1 MKETIKRIFYLFTT
15 IIFIIFIVFFYF
27 SEDNKIN
34 TNKIRSIHLAKIKEN
49 LNQLPILLNN
59 TKNVIEYVNN
69 FEKSKNLKTK
79 RKFWELIDD

>member
-1 MKETIKRIFYLFTT
+1 MKETIKRIFYSLST
-15 IIFIIFIVFFYF
+15 IIFIIFIVIFYF

-49 LNQLPILLNN
+49 LNQLPILLND
-59 TKNVIEYVNN
+59 TKNIIEYTNN
-69 FEKSKNLKTK
+69 SDKPKNSKSK

>member
-1 MKETIKRIFYLFTT
+1 MKETIKRIFYSLST
-15 IIFIIFIVFFYF
+15 IIFIIFIVIFYF

-49 LNQLPILLNN
+49 LNQLPILLND
-59 TKNVIEYVNN
+59 TKNIIEYTNN
-69 FEKSKNLKTK
+69 SDKPKNSKTK